1 MNNNDDLLKNYI
13 ESQKR
18 QKEIIEESKKRRLE
32 NKYNESQKRQKE
44 IIEESKKNLE
54 NKYHA
59 DQLNN
64 NNKVIP
70 SSIKK
75 SEGYFQEESKKIE
88 NDFDIDLSAIK
99 NNFFSF
105 DDASSKLKE
114 GLDHENYLKR
124 GLNRFQ
130 KNDFKRAIND
140 FTRGLRSNPENI
152 DIYLVRAIAK
162 MKIEQFK
169 KAIEDFNLY
178 LQYNSKNINSFLD
191 RGDCYLKLGSKE
203 LALKDYD
210 KASSLGSEL
219 GKVKKNY
226 LECILQ
232 KNKKSINNFSEKIK
246 QGTKDPK
253 VYFSRAMAYKKEE
266 ACDYS
271 LVINDLNKCIDLDPN
286 YEEAYLELN
295 FAKTVLSDIYSQED
309 TAADF
314 EKYSLI
320 RLKRINDERQ
330 QAYIEQIEQ
339 KIQNNPLTKEK
350 LLYIIK
356 ALEGIYSDEQ
366 IGIAS
371 GYFFKRGKDK
381 IFEKDSFLEAKNIA
395 NKYSLKE
402 GYLYERSIFMGKT
415 YYYFDGLC
423 IFKDRFCVVDGEHG
437 GTVFIPSRIVNQSKD
452 WDYSNARL
460 KDWDVKTI
468 INDKNHSAF
477 GEDEE
482 DAKEWFEIYSFN
494 EPMKYIQVEQYNYLD
509 ENLQVGEW
517 FSREEQA
524 EFHGLR
530 IEDCD
535 QQSSWCDG

>member
-1 MNNNDDLLKNYI
+1 MAEDDVLKKYI

-18 QKEIIEESKKRRLE
+18 QKEILEETKKRRLE
-32 NKYNESQKRQKE
+32 NKYNESQKRQRALK
-44 IIEESKKNLE
+44 EESKKNLE

-75 SEGYFQEESKKIE
+75 SERYVQEDSKKIE
-88 NDFDIDLSAIK
+88 NDFDIDLSSIK

-152 DIYLVRAIAK
+152 DIYLVRANAK
-162 MKIEQFK
+162 IKIEQFK
-169 KAIEDFNLY
+169 KAIEDFNIY

-226 LECILQ
+226 LECTLQ
-232 KNKKSINNFSEKIK
+232 KNKKSIKNFSEKIN

-295 FAKTVLSDIYSQED
+295 FAKTVLSDIYNQED

-314 EKYSLI
+314 EKYNLI

-330 QAYIEQIEQ
+330 QAYIEQIEN

-402 GYLYERSIFMGKT
+402 GDLYERSIFMGKT

-482 DAKEWFEIYSFN
+482 DAKEWLEIYSFN

-517 FSREEQA
+517 FSTEEQA